1 MLYGARWSFGFQAEP
16 MTSITFCLHIHLPPT
31 PHPSRLWYRGG
42 GTEPDRPVGL
52 WLHLHRRALCESASS
67 PPGLLLPHL
76 APVSNARTARTH
88 CVLGHPTVSRMA
100 PLCPSP
106 WLPLLI
112 PAPAP
117 GPTVQLLLVL
127 LLLVPAHPQSLSQ
140 MQEDPHIGGDSSG
153 DDDPLSKEDLP
164 SEEDPPGEKDLPGED
179 YPPGEEDPPG
189 EKDPSEVKTEPGE
202 KDSLKLEDL
211 PTVEA
216 PRNTQGPQNNAHRDK
231 KGDDH
236 SHWSYGGD
244 PPWPQVSPACAGRFQ
259 SPVDIRREL
268 AAFCPALRPLQ
279 LLGFEL
285 PPLPELRLHNNGHT
299 VQLTLPPGL
308 EMALGPGREYRA
320 LQLHLHWGAAGRPGS
335 EHTVDGHRFPAE
347 IHVVHLSTAFAK
359 VEEALGRPGGLA
371 VLAAFLQEGPEEN
384 SAYEQLL
391 SHLEEIP
398 EEGSETWVPGL
409 DISALLP
416 SDLSR
421 YFQYE
426 GSLTTPPCAQG
437 VIWTVFNQTVKL
449 SAKQLHILY
458 GSLWGPGGSR
468 LQLNFRATQPLN
480 GRMIEASFPAGVDDS
495 PRTVESVH
503 LNSCLAAGDILAL
516 VFGLLFAVTSIA
528 FLVQMRRQH
537 RGGTQRGAGYCPAE
551 VAETGA

>member
-1 MLYGARWSFGFQAEP
+1 MAP
-16 MTSITFCLHIHLPPT
+16 ITFCLCTHLPLT
-31 PHPSRLWYRGG
+31 PPPSWLWYGG
-42 GTEPDRPVGL
+42 EGTGPDKPVRL
-52 WLHLHRRALCESASS
+52 WLHLCKRALCESACS
-67 PPGLLLPHL
+67 PPGLLLPHPAL
-76 APVSNARTARTH
+76 VSNARTARTH
-88 CVLGHPTVSRMA
+88 RVLGHPTVSRMA

-117 GPTVQLLLVL
+117 GLTVQLLLSL
-127 LLLVPAHPQSLSQ
+127 LLLVPVHPQRLPR
-140 MQEDPHIGGDSSG
+140 MQEDSPLGGGSSG
-153 DDDPLSKEDLP
+153 EDDPLGEEDLP
-164 SEEDPPGEKDLPGED
+164 SEEDSPR
-179 YPPGEEDPPG
+179 EEDPPG
-189 EKDPSEVKTEPGE
+189 EEDLPEVKPKSEEEG
-202 KDSLKLEDL
+202 SLKLEDL

-216 PRNTQGPQNNAHRDK
+216 PGDPQEPQNNAHRDK
-231 KGDDH
+231 EGDDQ
-236 SHWSYGGD
+236 SHWRYGGD

-259 SPVDIRREL
+259 SPVDIRPQL
-268 AAFCPALRPLQ
+268 AAFCPALRPLE
-279 LLGFEL
+279 LLGFQL
-285 PPLPELRLHNNGHT
+285 PPLPELRLRNNGHS

-335 EHTVDGHRFPAE
+335 EHTVEGHRFPAE
-347 IHVVHLSTAFAK
+347 IHVVHLSTAFAR
-359 VEEALGRPGGLA
+359 VDEALGRPGGLA
-371 VLAAFLQEGPEEN
+371 VLAAFLEEGPEEN

-391 SHLEEIP
+391 SRLEEIA
-398 EEGSETWVPGL
+398 EEGSETQVPGL

-416 SDLSR
+416 SDFSR

-437 VIWTVFNQTVKL
+437 VIWTVFNQTVML
-449 SAKQLHILY
+449 SAKQLHTL
-458 GSLWGPGGSR
+458 SDTLWGPGDSR

-480 GRMIEASFPAGVDDS
+480 GRVIEASFPAGVDSS
-495 PRTVESVH
+495 PRAAEPVQ

-516 VFGLLFAVTSIA
+516 VFGLLFAVTSVA

-537 RGGTQRGAGYCPAE
+537 RRGTKGGVSYRPAE